1 MSTLSLRYIGIAVAL
16 AAAVLGG
23 CKGTTGGGGSGGNT
37 NAAAVGVWSG
47 TDSATGGAI
56 TALID
61 SKGHAQFMRADG
73 VLFSGS
79 VQVSVDTLAMTV
91 NGYSEFP
98 AAFSDKSTHGIGTVN
113 GTVVSGNSISATL
126 TFTTDGGTP
135 MSGTWTLSFEPLS
148 NDSSGL
154 TQVSG
159 NYTDNVTGTV
169 LSINT
174 NGAMTSQN
182 PTNGCVLNGTIS
194 TADSTHNIYQV
205 AFSYDNCTGT
215 YTGLNGV
222 QLSGLATLN
231 SHVSPA
237 QLTMAASGSSA
248 SAYYAVV
255 SGLNAS

>member
-1 MSTLSLRYIGIAVAL
+1 MRALIVKHTGIAVAL
-16 AAAVLGG
+16 AAALVGG

-47 TDSATGGAI
+47 TDSVTGRAI
-56 TALID
+56 TALVD
-61 SKGHAQFMRADG
+61 SAGNAQFMRADG

-79 VQVSVDTLAMTV
+79 VQVSVNTLVATV

-98 AAFSDKSTHGIGTVN
+98 AAFSDQSTHGIGTVN
-113 GTVVSGNSISATL
+113 GTVVSGDSIAATL
-126 TFTTDGGTP
+126 AFTTDGGTQ
-135 MSGTWTLSFEPLS
+135 MTGNWTLSFEALS
-148 NDSSGL
+148 NDSSGV

-159 NYTDNVTGTV
+159 NYTDTVTGSV

-205 AFSYDNCTGT
+205 AFSYGNCTGT
-215 YTGLNGV
+215 YAVLNGV

-237 QLTMAASGSSA
+237 QLTMAASGASA
-248 SAYYAVV
+248 GAYYAVV

>member
-1 MSTLSLRYIGIAVAL
+1 MSTLSLRSIGIAAAL
-16 AAAVLGG
+16 AATLVGG
-23 CKGTTGGGGSGGNT
+23 CKKTTGGGGGGT
-37 NAAAVGVWSG
+37 TDASATGVWSG
-47 TDSATGGAI
+47 TDSVTGSAI

-61 SKGHAQFMRADG
+61 SVGDAEFMRADG
-73 VLFSGS
+73 VLFAGT
-79 VQVSVDTLAMTV
+79 VQVSVDTLAVTV

-113 GTVVSGNSISATL
+113 GTVVAGDSIAATL
-126 TFTTDGGTP
+126 TFTTDGGTA
-135 MSGTWTLSFEPLS
+135 MSGTWTLHFEALS
-148 NDSSGL
+148 NDSSGV

-182 PTNGCVLNGTIS
+182 PTTSCVLNGTIS

-205 AFSYDNCTGT
+205 VFSYGNCTGT
-215 YTGLNGV
+215 YAVLNGV

-237 QLTMAASGSSA
+237 QLTMAASGA
-248 SAYYAVV
+248 SAGARYAVV
-255 SGLNAS
+255 STLNAS